1 MMEAAANQLDDRARV
16 LATAVSRIA
25 ESWRLTNDQLGAI
38 LGLSPA
44 TASRLRSG
52 AFMMEPQS
60 KPFELGQHL
69 LRLFRG
75 LDALMGSDD
84 EAAISWLKAANLD
97 LDGRPL
103 DLIRTIK
110 GLNEVTHYVDD
121 FRAHV

>member
-1 MMEAAANQLDDRARV
+1 MEAAAKLNDDRVRV
-16 LATAVSRIA
+16 LGTAVARIA
-25 ESWRLTNDQLGAI
+25 ESWRLTNEQLGAI

-44 TASRLRSG
+44 TASRLRG
-52 AFMMEPQS
+52 GTFLMEPHS
-60 KPFELGQHL
+60 KAFELGQHL

-84 EAAISWLKAANLD
+84 EASISWLKAPNLD
-97 LDGRPL
+97 LAGRPL

-110 GLNEVTHYVDD
+110 GLGEVTHYVDD

>member
-1 MMEAAANQLDDRARV
+1 MEASAKLSNDRVRV
-16 LATAVSRIA
+16 LGTALSRIA
-25 ESWRLTNDQLGAI
+25 ESWRLTNEQLGAI

-52 AFMMEPQS
+52 TFQMEPQS
-60 KPFELGQHL
+60 KAFELGQHL

-84 EAAISWLKAANLD
+84 EASISWLKAPNLD
-97 LDGRPL
+97 LAGRPL

-110 GLNEVTHYVDD
+110 GLGEVTHYVDD

>member
-1 MMEAAANQLDDRARV
+1 MEAVAKLSDDRIRV
-16 LATAVSRIA
+16 LGTAVARIA
-25 ESWRLTNDQLGAI
+25 ESWRLTNEQLGAI

-52 AFMMEPQS
+52 TFLMEPQS
-60 KPFELGQHL
+60 KAFELGQHL

-84 EAAISWLKAANLD
+84 EASISWLKAPNLD
-97 LDGRPL
+97 LAGRPL

-110 GLNEVTHYVDD
+110 GLSEVTHYVDD

>member
-1 MMEAAANQLDDRARV
+1 MMEAVAKLSNDRVRV
-16 LATAVSRIA
+16 LGTAVARIA
-25 ESWRLTNDQLGAI
+25 ESWRLTNEQLGAI

-52 AFMMEPQS
+52 TFLMEPQS
-60 KPFELGQHL
+60 KAFELGQHL

-84 EAAISWLKAANLD
+84 EASISWLKAPNLD
-97 LDGRPL
+97 LAGRPL

-110 GLNEVTHYVDD
+110 GLSEVTHYVDD

>member
-1 MMEAAANQLDDRARV
+1 METLAKFNPDRARV
-16 LATAVSRIA
+16 LATALARIA
-25 ESWRLTNDQLGAI
+25 ESWRLTNEQLGAI

-52 AFMMEPQS
+52 TFHMEPQS
-60 KPFELGQHL
+60 KAFELGQHL

-84 EAAISWLKAANLD
+84 EASISWLKTPNLD

-110 GLNEVTHYVDD
+110 GLGEVTHYVDD

>member
-1 MMEAAANQLDDRARV
+1 MEAAVQSNDDRVRV
-16 LATAVSRIA
+16 LGIAVARIA

-52 AFMMEPQS
+52 AFRMEPQS
-60 KPFELGQHL
+60 KAFELGQYL

-84 EAAISWLKAANLD
+84 EASISWLRTPNLD
-97 LDGRPL
+97 LAGRPL

-110 GLNEVTHYVDD
+110 GLGEVTHYVDD